1 MKKLLVML
9 LAVSM
14 VLSMAFALASCGG
27 DNAGDD
33 SSKPAEQSKVES
45 TEGSTAASE
54 DSAAASED
62 SAASSEDSAV
72 ASDDSV
78 DASEDSA
85 VSSEDSADTSKEES
99 APADDSSVADDSSA
113 IEVPDN
119 ITYKTTPTK
128 TNYALNKT
136 YTLTRDTTE
145 IDPNYLF
152 LGYSDGNYSWSD
164 WDTTANKLGNKMTD
178 GVVGSMTND
187 AHLEEYGGSMSG
199 LTGVSVMLVGTNK
212 LFEYVIDLG
221 DYYGDIKSL
230 KFRNVRHGTPNGNN
244 RGFKLRLAYVS
255 DDNVNWT
262 KVSGDLTS
270 EAVAGAPEIKGKEEG
285 VVNVEHFDFTYT
297 LKEAAKGRFVR
308 VIIVS
313 DGGYV
318 IQLEEI
324 EIWN

>member
-14 VLSMAFALASCGG
+14 VLSMTFALASCGG
-27 DNAGDD
+27 DEGGDN

-45 TEGSTAASE
+45 TEGSTAAS
-54 DSAAASED
+54 SED
-62 SAASSEDSAV
+62 APASSEDSV
-72 ASDDSV
+72 ASSEDSV
-78 DASEDSA
+78 ASSEDSA
-85 VSSEDSADTSKEES
+85 VSSEDSTDASKEES
-99 APADDSSVADDSSA
+99 APAEDSSVADDSSSA
-113 IEVPDN
+113 APAGPID
-119 ITYKTTPTK
+119 YKVTATK

-145 IDPNYLF
+145 TDPNYLF
-152 LGYSDGNYSWSD
+152 LNYDKGDYSWSD
-164 WDTTANKLGNKMTD
+164 ADLNKMTD
-178 GVVGSMTND
+178 GVVGNMANED
-187 AHLEEYGGSMSG
+187 HLKEYGGSMSG
-199 LTGVSVMLVGTNK
+199 LPGVSVMLVGTNK

-230 KFRNVRHGTPNGNN
+230 VFRNVRHGTPNGNN

-255 DDNVNWT
+255 DDSVNWT
-262 KVSGDLTS
+262 KVNGNLTS

-285 VVNVEHFDFTYT
+285 VVNVEHFNFTYT
-297 LKEAAKGRFVR
+297 LNEAAKGKFVR
-308 VIIVS
+308 VVLVS